1 VRQPLFGL
9 EFPATQSFTVT
20 ILSTLHRISDKMY
33 FSGEERW
40 MQLVAGVTSV
50 IIGAVISFSFGLW
63 SESLTFLLVVMA
75 TDYFTGVVAA
85 IREGTGLN
93 SNIGFWG
100 LFKKALILLV
110 MVLAHRIDVLLNT
123 DLVMGSAIYFYIAN
137 ELLSIIENYGRIG
150 LPLPDRLRRIV
161 QVLRDRAG
169 EKEDK
174 P

>member
-1 VRQPLFGL
+1 
-9 EFPATQSFTVT
+9 
-20 ILSTLHRISDKMY
+20 
-33 FSGEERW
+33 
-40 MQLVAGVTSV
+40 MQVQAGVIC
-50 IIGAVISFSFGLW
+50 IIMGTVISFSFGLW
-63 SESLTFLLVVMA
+63 TESLTFLLVVMA
-75 TDYFTGVVAA
+75 IDYLTGIVAA
-85 IREGTGLN
+85 VREGSGLN

-110 MVLAHRIDVLLNT
+110 MVLAHRIDVLLNI
-123 DLVMGSAIYFYIAN
+123 DVVMGSAIYFYIAN